1 MDQSGT
7 LFDRSC
13 IVSVRSSENRFH
25 SLEVHPAIAKSA
37 EPCSWKSKGV
47 DCQSSELDCK
57 SFELDC
63 TSFERECISCF
74 SFACIVLLDV
84 HVLQCRS
91 CPRNNRSCQ
100 FRAACRSCVGN
111 CCQGIQFCLQKPSN
125 YLAEAVHRFCR
136 CLTVATVLDSSCL
149 VMSVH
154 VMFISLFLNLM
165 STVFFCN

>member
-57 SFELDC
+57 SLELDC
-63 TSFERECISCF
+63 TSFELECISCF
-74 SFACIVLLDV
+74 SFVCIVLLDV
-84 HVLQCRS
+84 HVFS
-91 CPRNNRSCQ
+91 
-100 FRAACRSCVGN
+100 
-111 CCQGIQFCLQKPSN
+111 
-125 YLAEAVHRFCR
+125 AEAVQE
-136 CLTVATVLDSSCL
+136 TTEAVSSAL
-149 VMSVH
+149 
-154 VMFISLFLNLM
+154 LA
-165 STVFFCN
+165 

>member
-47 DCQSSELDCK
+47 DCQSSELDRK

-63 TSFERECISCF
+63 TSFELECISCF
-74 SFACIVLLDV
+74 SFACVVLLDV
-84 HVLQCRS
+84 HVYSAEAVLGTTEAVS
-91 CPRNNRSCQ
+91 SE
-100 FRAACRSCVGN
+100 
-111 CCQGIQFCLQKPSN
+111 L
-125 YLAEAVHRFCR
+125 LAEAV
-136 CLTVATVLDSSCL
+136 
-149 VMSVH
+149 
-154 VMFISLFLNLM
+154 
-165 STVFFCN
+165 

>member
-57 SFELDC
+57 SFELDAHNLNVNA
-63 TSFERECISCF
+63 S
-74 SFACIVLLDV
+74 IVFHLLALCCLMYTFYSAEA
-84 HVLQCRS
+84 VLGTTEAVS
-91 CPRNNRSCQ
+91 SE
-100 FRAACRSCVGN
+100 
-111 CCQGIQFCLQKPSN
+111 L
-125 YLAEAVHRFCR
+125 LAEAV
-136 CLTVATVLDSSCL
+136 
-149 VMSVH
+149 
-154 VMFISLFLNLM
+154 
-165 STVFFCN
+165 